1 LVVLYG
7 AAGPEPEVRKLRA
20 GPLSAELVAGNL
32 RAICFD
38 GVETL
43 RAISYIIRNKDW
55 GTYAPALSNL
65 VIEEDADSF
74 LVRYDARCVASGGA
88 VLAFSAKISGRSNG
102 ALRFDAFARPVG
114 DFLVVREQFL
124 WR

>member
-1 LVVLYG
+1 MTTPTTAELVVLYG

-20 GPLSAELVAGNL
+20 RALSAELVAGNL

-43 RAISYIIRNKDW
+43 RAINYIIRDKDW

-74 LVRYDARCVASGGA
+74 LVRYDARCVAPDGA
-88 VLAFSAKISGRSNG
+88 VLAFSAKISGR
-102 ALRFDAFARPVG
+102 
-114 DFLVVREQFL
+114 
-124 WR
+124 